1 MNYQVMLTRI
11 ALLSALLC
19 SALWS
24 CQNAGAQDQRARD
37 LERLRKELPPVAY
50 FDKWLNRTGE
60 VLPDLDSLPFY
71 PNAQP
76 LLTVTQDKQQHRVT
90 AEEWPARRAVLR
102 ELVERWILGKAPP
115 APDNVRVVIES
126 KSSEPTHEVWT
137 VRLEF
142 GPDHAARLPCWLWVP
157 HQPKVSRLPV
167 YLSDAPRTARF
178 GMPALEAG
186 ELAICIY
193 AANDGADASRAYKDL
208 FGNYDWEDLRRRG
221 WSASRAVDWL
231 TTLNFVDPRQ
241 IYIGGHSR
249 SAKASLAAT
258 AFDDRIAGVI
268 ASSPGGG
275 GGSMNFCFSDQ
286 YYLYASAEG
295 LTRGFPTWRTPR
307 LRLFTGLENQLPA
320 DNHMIY
326 ALVAPR
332 PLLMSTALHDPVE
345 NTWGIERVFEQVRE
359 VYELLGRP
367 ENIGL
372 RYRPGPHAPDAGAYA
387 AHNEFLLRAIEGQSI
402 AETFPYRP
410 YHPWHYEAWAAKQP
424 PLKSPAKAAANVSR
438 EQITERIQWLLG
450 DAPALTSPQA
460 EIRMSTRPE
469 SPAKVVFENGF
480 SADVYY
486 PPAAQRPEGRK
497 LPAVLWLGSFNTS
510 AGYKNG
516 PGSPGAPAQD
526 VFPRAGLVML
536 AYDPIGARNRHEE
549 RRVFYDRHPNWSLM
563 GKMVQDARIA
573 LGGLAS
579 CPDVDPDRIF
589 VVGYGMGGMVTSF
602 LMALDDRPAG
612 AAIIAGFTPFRS
624 DTDVRGT
631 GGVRRWSHLYGW
643 IQRLGP
649 FVGRE
654 QEIPIDF
661 DQILVAAA
669 PRPMLIMAPT
679 RDWHTTHADV
689 VAAVSSAQQEYA
701 RRGGAGQLTLESPDR
716 WLEYNRAMQAQ
727 TVDWLH
733 SQAGVNLEGRP

>member
-1 MNYQVMLTRI
+1 MLTRTALI
-11 ALLSALLC
+11 FALLLSL
-19 SALWS
+19 LWS
-24 CQNAGAQDQRARD
+24 SQNARAQDQRARD
-37 LERLRKELPPVAY
+37 LQRLQRELPQVPY
-50 FDKWLNRTGE
+50 FNEWLERTGE
-60 VLPDLDSLPFY
+60 ILPDFSSLPLY
-71 PNAQP
+71 PNSQP
-76 LLTVTQDKQQHRVT
+76 LLTVTRDGQPHQVT
-90 AEEWPARRAVLR
+90 AEEWSARREVLR
-102 ELVERWILGKAPP
+102 GLVERWILGEAPP
-115 APDNVRVVIES
+115 APNNVRAVIES
-126 KSSEPTHEVWT
+126 KTSEPTHEVWT

-142 GPDHAARLPCWLWVP
+142 GPDHAAKLPCWLWVP
-157 HQPKVSRLPV
+157 HKPKVSPLPV
-167 YLSDAPRTARF
+167 YMSDAERTAGF

-186 ELAICIY
+186 KLAICIY
-193 AANDGADASRAYKDL
+193 GASDRSDASKTYKDL
-208 FGNYDWEDLRRRG
+208 FGNYGWEDLRRRG

-231 TTLNFVDPRQ
+231 TTLDFVDPKQ

-286 YYLYASAEG
+286 YYFYASAEG

-307 LRLFTGLENQLPA
+307 LRLFTGRENQLPA

-345 NTWGIERVFEQVRE
+345 NTWGIERVFEQVQV
-359 VYELLGRP
+359 VYKLLGRP

-387 AHNEFLLRAIEGQSI
+387 AHNEFLLRAIEGKGI
-402 AETFPYRP
+402 AESFPYQP
-410 YHPWHYEAWAAKQP
+410 YHPWNYEAWAAKQP
-424 PLKSPAKAAANVSR
+424 QLEAPARSPVDASR
-438 EQITERIQWLLG
+438 EQITERIHWLLG
-450 DAPALTSPQA
+450 NGPTTKVPQA
-460 EIRMSTRPE
+460 EIRMPTRADAPVR
-469 SPAKVVFENGF
+469 VVFDNGL

-486 PPAAQRPEGRK
+486 PPAAQRPDGQK
-497 LPAVLWLGSFNTS
+497 LPAVLWLGAFNTS
-510 AGYKNG
+510 AGYKHG
-516 PGSPGAPAQD
+516 PGTPGDLAQD
-526 VFPRAGLVML
+526 FFPRAGFVML
-536 AYDPIGARNRHEE
+536 GYDPIGTRDRHEE
-549 RRVFYDRHPNWSLM
+549 RRVFFDKHPDWSLM
-563 GKMVQDARIA
+563 GKMVQDARDA
-573 LGGLAS
+573 LGGLAG

-624 DTDVRGT
+624 DTDARGT

-643 IQRLGP
+643 LPRLGT

-654 QEIPIDF
+654 DEIPIDF
-661 DQILVAAA
+661 DQILAAA
-669 PRPMLIMAPT
+669 VPRPMLVMAPT

-689 VAAVSSAQQEYA
+689 VAAVSAAQMAYA
-701 RRGGAGQLTLESPDR
+701 RNSGADKLTLQSPDR
-716 WLEYNRAMQAQ
+716 WLEYNRTMQVQ
-727 TVDWLH
+727 TVNWLH
-733 SQAGVNLEGRP
+733 SQAASVRPSNRGR